1 MRPDEARVL
10 IALLPEELRDR
21 ADTVRRH
28 TYRHGG
34 CDRCRAAGEAMVL
47 SLTAVHYD
55 DLPMAEDLLD
65 RAEHLV
71 GGHSHGDA
79 EPRTDR
85 NLLAGLHGEVRGYR
99 PYRPG
104 PTGAPIGGQKTS
116 GQPIGRQPIGGQ
128 PTGGPTVGGP
138 TVGGPT
144 VGGPA
149 GGGHAEG
156 GHPTGRSAVGG
167 SALGGSAVG
176 RELVAATDASWKGS
190 AGGYA
195 YVTSDGRWGLRS
207 HSRYHLDPTG
217 PSRALVNELRAVEFL
232 LAAVEAADLRITV
245 LVDSAP
251 ALGFLAHWRTGDTS
265 RMPRGYSLR
274 PRNSGPPTLVRL
286 ADRISRTHVVFQHV
300 KGHDGHPLNE
310 AADSLSAMAR
320 RWVGEHFDVT
330 DRANGLVTAFLRD
343 WHAAAVSVPG
353 DRPHAVR
360 L

>member
-21 ADTVRRH
+21 ADLVRRH

-34 CDRCRAAGEAMVL
+34 CDPCRAAGEAMVL
-47 SLTAVHYD
+47 CLTAAQYD
-55 DLPMAEDLLD
+55 DLVVAEDLLGN
-65 RAEHLV
+65 AEHLV
-71 GGHSHGDA
+71 ASHAHGD
-79 EPRTDR
+79 EVTSDR

-99 PYRPG
+99 PHRTG
-104 PTGAPIGGQKTS
+104 PPS
-116 GQPIGRQPIGGQ
+116 CD
-128 PTGGPTVGGP
+128 
-138 TVGGPT
+138 
-144 VGGPA
+144 
-149 GGGHAEG
+149 
-156 GHPTGRSAVGG
+156 
-167 SALGGSAVG
+167 
-176 RELVAATDASWKGS
+176 LVAATDASWKGA

-232 LAAVEAADLRITV
+232 LTAVQAPGLRITV

-251 ALGFLAHWRTGDTS
+251 ALGFLAHWRTGDTW

-274 PRNSGPPTLVRL
+274 PRSTGPPTLVRL
-286 ADRISRTHVVFQHV
+286 ADRISRTDVAFQHV

-330 DRANGLVTAFLRD
+330 DRATGLVKAFLRD
-343 WHAAAVSVPG
+343 WHAMTTPAG
-353 DRPHAVR
+353 
-360 L
+360 

>member
-21 ADTVRRH
+21 ADTVRRN

-34 CDRCRAAGEAMVL
+34 CDSCRAAAQALAL
-47 SLTAVHYD
+47 SLMAVQYD
-55 DLPMAEDLLD
+55 DLPVAENLLHH
-65 RAEHLV
+65 AEQLL
-71 GGHSHGDA
+71 GGHSHGET
-79 EPRTDR
+79 EPKGDR

-99 PYRPG
+99 VSRPDH
-104 PTGAPIGGQKTS
+104 AAA
-116 GQPIGRQPIGGQ
+116 
-128 PTGGPTVGGP
+128 
-138 TVGGPT
+138 
-144 VGGPA
+144 A
-149 GGGHAEG
+149 GH
-156 GHPTGRSAVGG
+156 
-167 SALGGSAVG
+167 
-176 RELVAATDASWKGS
+176 LVAATDASWKGA

-232 LAAVEAADLRITV
+232 LAAVEAANLRITV

-274 PRNSGPPTLVRL
+274 PRSSGPPTLVRL
-286 ADRISRTHVVFQHV
+286 ADRISHTQVVFQHV

-310 AADSLSAMAR
+310 AADSLSAIAR

-330 DRANGLVTAFLRD
+330 DRANGLVKAFLRD
-343 WHAAAVSVPG
+343 WHGTEVSEPG
-353 DRPHAVR
+353 ARRRAGRP
-360 L
+360 

>member
-10 IALLPEELRDR
+10 IALLPAEWRDR
-21 ADTVRRH
+21 ADVVRRQ

-34 CDRCRAAGEAMVL
+34 CDRCHAAAEAMVL
-47 SLTAVHYD
+47 SLTAVRYD
-55 DLPMAEDLLD
+55 DLTVAKDLLD
-65 RAEHLV
+65 SAEQLLA
-71 GGHSHGDA
+71 GHSHGEGGA
-79 EPRTDR
+79 KSDR

-99 PYRPG
+99 PG
-104 PTGAPIGGQKTS
+104 P
-116 GQPIGRQPIGGQ
+116 
-128 PTGGPTVGGP
+128 
-138 TVGGPT
+138 
-144 VGGPA
+144 
-149 GGGHAEG
+149 
-156 GHPTGRSAVGG
+156 
-167 SALGGSAVG
+167 
-176 RELVAATDASWKGS
+176 ELVAATDASWKGA

-232 LAAVEAADLRITV
+232 LATVESPSLRITV

-274 PRNSGPPTLVRL
+274 PRSAGLPTLVRL
-286 ADRISRTHVVFQHV
+286 ADRISRTNVVFEHV

-320 RWVGEHFDVT
+320 RWVSEHFDVT
-330 DRANGLVTAFLRD
+330 DRATGLVSAFLRD
-343 WHAAAVSVPG
+343 WHALASPA
-353 DRPHAVR
+353 H
-360 L
+360 